1 MSSIH
6 KHGELNC
13 SHPAEVD
20 QGPEGRA
27 DRASCIENIV
37 DEDDVLVVDVRGYF
51 GPSNHGLRRNFGQV
65 VPIKIDVEH
74 PHLRRLSGPVADVL
88 RHPLGHR
95 DAPALNAQQH
105 HVTPCICRHDLIG
118 QMFQRATHFT
128 RRHELIAQL
137 QCHGRRDYMLNSVSP
152 MSQAPDLTAEFAGIR
167 LKNPVIAAS
176 GTFGYGEEF
185 KRFVDLNRIGAV
197 VVKGTS
203 ARAMAGNQPP
213 RLFPTASG
221 MINSIGLENVGVDA
235 FVRDKMPALREV
247 GCSVF
252 VNVFGFAEE
261 EYAEVID
268 KLNECEGITAY
279 ELNISCPNTK
289 HGGMTFGTNA
299 QLTHSLTKML
309 KARSRRPLI
318 VKMSPNVTDIA
329 ELARAA
335 EDAGADALTVAN
347 TYLAMAID
355 TDTFM
360 PRIHTVTGGLSGP
373 AIKPITLRLVYQ
385 CVRAVKIPVI
395 GLGGIF
401 SAEDAVEY
409 LLAGACAVQIGTANF
424 QDPRAPV
431 RILDGLEKFMA
442 KRAMA
447 SLKDVIGKM
456 KS

>member
-1 MSSIH
+1 
-6 KHGELNC
+6 
-13 SHPAEVD
+13 
-20 QGPEGRA
+20 
-27 DRASCIENIV
+27 
-37 DEDDVLVVDVRGYF
+37 
-51 GPSNHGLRRNFGQV
+51 
-65 VPIKIDVEH
+65 
-74 PHLRRLSGPVADVL
+74 
-88 RHPLGHR
+88 
-95 DAPALNAQQH
+95 
-105 HVTPCICRHDLIG
+105 
-118 QMFQRATHFT
+118 
-128 RRHELIAQL
+128 
-137 QCHGRRDYMLNSVSP
+137 
-152 MSQAPDLTAEFAGIR
+152 MSQVPDLTAEFAGIR

-185 KRFVDLNRIGAV
+185 KRFVDLHRIGAV

-203 ARAMAGNQPP
+203 AKPIAGNLPP

-235 FVRDKMPALREV
+235 FIRDKMPVLREV

-252 VNVFGFAEE
+252 VNVFGFADE

-268 KLNECEGITAY
+268 KLNACEGITAY

-289 HGGMTFGTNA
+289 HGGMMFGTNP
-299 QLTHSLTKML
+299 QLTHGLTKLL
-309 KARSRRPLI
+309 KSRSRRPLI

-335 EDAGADALTVAN
+335 EDGGADALTVAN

-355 TDTFM
+355 TETFA
-360 PRIHTVTGGLSGP
+360 PRIHTITGGLSGP

-401 SAEDAVEY
+401 GAEDAVEY
-409 LLAGACAVQIGTANF
+409 LLAGASAVQIGTANF
-424 QDPRAPV
+424 QDPRAPL
-431 RILDGLEKFMA
+431 RILEELEKFMV
-442 KRAMA
+442 KRGLA

-456 KS
+456 KA